1 MNSQCAQ
8 TRKDLGVYVLGAI
21 GAAERAQGEQHL
33 ATCLRCREEL
43 AGLAGLPGL
52 LRRIPK
58 DMATQASI
66 DDTSDPLPGPPLD
79 ALIHRVTRIRIRR
92 RLTAAA
98 AAAAAVA
105 VALGA
110 SLGLQALHR
119 HATSAPA
126 AVPRWTRTVT
136 ADNPATGAWAAVRY
150 ANQPWGTEVEV
161 QITGIPA
168 GTRCR
173 LWVINQKGQGIAA
186 GGWTITASRQH
197 PWYPASLPW
206 PAAGLRQFDVSAGG
220 QTLVIA
226 AAPAPAAP
234 SKLPLS

>member
-1 MNSQCAQ
+1 MNSECAQ
-8 TRKDLGVYVLGAI
+8 ARKELGVYVLGAI
-21 GAAERAQGEQHL
+21 GAAERAQVEQHL

-52 LRRIPK
+52 LRRIPR
-58 DMATQASI
+58 DMTTQAWI

-79 ALIHRVTRIRIRR
+79 TVIHRVTRIRIRR

-98 AAAAAVA
+98 AAVA
-105 VALGA
+105 LALGA
-110 SLGLQALHR
+110 AVGLQALHR
-119 HATSAPA
+119 QAASAPA
-126 AVPRWTRTVT
+126 AAPRWTTAVA
-136 ADNPATGAWAAVRY
+136 ADNPDTGAWAAIRY

-173 LWVINQKGQGIAA
+173 LWVTNQNGQGIAA
-186 GGWTITASRQH
+186 GGWTITASHQH

-206 PAAGLRQFDVSAGG
+206 PAASLRQFDVTAGG

-234 SKLPLS
+234 SKSPLS